1 MSGAVWVAHGLTGQV
16 SRVDPQLGGIA
27 SFDVARTQQRS
38 ADGAVAPGS
47 ESVWAVFSDATL
59 ARIDPRSNNVETTFA
74 GSRPAA
80 LAEGGGGL
88 WVVSSGD
95 STVYR
100 FNPATFRSGPIGR
113 ASVGRRSTGV
123 AYGHG
128 AVWVTSSGDD
138 VVTRI
143 DPGVRARGIRS
154 RSERSPSPSPSTNRR
169 CGLRTPATAPSPA
182 STRSRST
189 SSKRSRSAG

>member
-1 MSGAVWVAHGLTGQV
+1 M
-16 SRVDPQLGGIA
+16 
-27 SFDVARTQQRS
+27 ARTHQRS
-38 ADGAVAPGS
+38 AVGAVAPGADA
-47 ESVWAVFSDATL
+47 VWAVFGDATL
-59 ARIDPRSNNVETTFA
+59 ARVEPA
-74 GSRPAA
+74 HQCRREYVRGLEPAA
-80 LAEGGGGL
+80 VAEGGGGL

-143 DPGVRARGIRS
+143 DPGS
-154 RSERSPSPSPSTNRR
+154 YSPRQIPVGDEPVAVAVDEKR
-169 CGLRTPATAPSPA
+169 CGLQSGDGTVSRIDPVSAEVVATIEVGESPA
-182 STRSRST
+182 GIAAAHGLVWVTVQEP
-189 SSKRSRSAG
+189 

>member
-1 MSGAVWVAHGLTGQV
+1 M
-16 SRVDPQLGGIA
+16 
-27 SFDVARTQQRS
+27 
-38 ADGAVAPGS
+38 
-47 ESVWAVFSDATL
+47 
-59 ARIDPRSNNVETTFA
+59 
-74 GSRPAA
+74 
-80 LAEGGGGL
+80 AEGGGGL

-143 DPGVRARGIRS
+143 DPGSYSTRQIPVGHEPVAVAVDARSIWVANAGDGTVS
-154 RSERSPSPSPSTNRR
+154 RID
-169 CGLRTPATAPSPA
+169 PASAEVVATIEVGGSPA
-182 STRSRST
+182 GIAAAHGLVWVTVQEP
-189 SSKRSRSAG
+189 